1 VNRDIADYTDRP
13 AMNPTLHADCLSWR
27 HSAEQVL
34 TSATLR
40 AWPGKIVALLGRVGS
55 GKSTILKICAG
66 LLEPHDG
73 WIQLNGQLFT
83 QPRLSQMAGKG
94 LFYLGEDKNLVPGIT
109 LQEHFDAIQYRFGAG
124 DTEHA
129 IESLQLSDLL
139 RRASRTYSGGER
151 RRAELGLAL
160 VRNPACLPV
169 DEVFRGIDP
178 IAVDVMGRSLK
189 TLAGRGCAIVVSGH
203 EMRAILPIAD
213 AVTWV
218 TAGTTYDLGNATEA
232 MANHN
237 FRREYLGSP

>member
-1 VNRDIADYTDRP
+1 
-13 AMNPTLHADCLSWR
+13 MNPTLHADCLSWR
-27 HSAEQVL
+27 HRAADVL

-40 AWPGKIVALLGRVGS
+40 VWPGKIVALLGRVGS
-55 GKSTILKICAG
+55 GKSTLLKLCAG

-73 WIQLNGQLFT
+73 WIRLNGELFT
-83 QPRLSQMAGKG
+83 HPRLSQLAGKG
-94 LFYLGEDKNLVPGIT
+94 LFYLSEDKNLVPAIT
-109 LQEHFDAIQYRFGAG
+109 LQQHFDAIQYRFGAG

-139 RRASRTYSGGER
+139 LRRPRSYSGGER

-160 VRNPACLPV
+160 VRNPACLLV

-178 IAVDVMGRSLK
+178 IAVDLMGQSLR
-189 TLAGRGCAIVVSGH
+189 TLAARGCAIVVSGH

-218 TAGTTYDLGNATEA
+218 TAGTTYDLGAASEA

-237 FRREYLGSP
+237 FRREYLGA

>member
-1 VNRDIADYTDRP
+1 MNGGIADYTDRP

-27 HSAEQVL
+27 HSSEQVL

-55 GKSTILKICAG
+55 GKSTLLKICAG

-73 WIQLNGQLFT
+73 WIQLNGRLFT
-83 QPRLSQMAGKG
+83 HPRLSQMAGHG
-94 LFYLGEDKNLVPGIT
+94 LFYLGEDKNLVPAIT
-109 LQEHFDAIQYRFGAG
+109 LQQHFDAIQYRFGVG
-124 DTEHA
+124 DTKHA
-129 IESLQLSDLL
+129 VESLQLTDLLL
-139 RRASRTYSGGER
+139 RRPLTYSGGER

-160 VRNPACLPV
+160 VRNPGCLLV

-178 IAVDVMGRSLK
+178 IAVDLMGRSLR
-189 TLAGRGCAIVVSGH
+189 TLAARGCAIVVSGH

-213 AVTWV
+213 SVTWV
-218 TAGTTYDLGNATEA
+218 TAGTTYDLGTASEA

-237 FRREYLGSP
+237 FRREYLGT

>member
-1 VNRDIADYTDRP
+1 
-13 AMNPTLHADCLSWR
+13 MNPTLHADCLSWR
-27 HSAEQVL
+27 HRAEDVL

-55 GKSTILKICAG
+55 GKSTLLKLCAG

-73 WIQLNGQLFT
+73 WIRLNGELFT
-83 QPRLSQMAGKG
+83 RPRLSRLAGKG
-94 LFYLGEDKNLVPGIT
+94 LFYLSEDKNLVPAIT
-109 LQEHFDAIQYRFGAG
+109 LQQHFDAIQYRFGAG
-124 DTEHA
+124 DTAHA
-129 IESLQLSDLL
+129 VESLQLSDLL
-139 RRASRTYSGGER
+139 LRRPRTYSGGER

-160 VRNPACLPV
+160 VRNPACLLV

-178 IAVDVMGRSLK
+178 IAVDLMGQSLR
-189 TLAGRGCAIVVSGH
+189 TLAARGCAIVVSGH

-218 TAGTTYDLGNATEA
+218 TAGTTYDLGTANEA

-237 FRREYLGSP
+237 FRREYLGA